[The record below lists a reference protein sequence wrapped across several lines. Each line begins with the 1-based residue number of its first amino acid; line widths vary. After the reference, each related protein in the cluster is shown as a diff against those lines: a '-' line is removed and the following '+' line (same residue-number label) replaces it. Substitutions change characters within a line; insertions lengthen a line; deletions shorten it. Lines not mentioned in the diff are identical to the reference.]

1 MTMFLA
7 PYTAIADIDGSPLDA
22 GFIYF
27 GEYGKNPESFPVP
40 VFWDADFQTPAA
52 QPIRTRNGY
61 PVRNGSP
68 CKIYLTKAEHSVV
81 VKNKNLSTILAEIY
95 NKGISSSVL
104 IRPSGETIEESLTQI
119 GNELDQTRDDLATK
133 ANETDV
139 QARMDDKA
147 NSVDVYKKTETFTR
161 TEIAAAIA
169 PKADQEYVDDA
180 LSNLSTAANKFYPT
194 LVEGNADIANIT
206 VNQPVTIGES
216 ANGGIWYKASSGATS
231 LTKSPHDPLLQ
242 AQNYANGNPLFRV
255 RELTTGEDINTLR
268 DGIYR
273 IPTVAVGNTLLN
285 LPPSWTVKLG
295 TIIVYRLND
304 ADPNKTGV
312 AYQKAIHY
320 TDLKLNAER
329 AGNGGSTTFAW
340 GDWKAVANKEDLE
353 ALIDKKPTT
362 NLFINPSLTSE
373 ETNQY
378 QATRLIESGQPVLSL
393 GTSGLVYYDQ
403 DVNGTVLAE
412 GNTVTLSAD
421 MFCDVV
427 GVNGCDISIQAL
439 NAALQVIGTSSVI
452 NATVASAY
460 QNRSTSLVLPANT
473 VKVRIR
479 LIRRGSATIAKFKN
493 VVLSS
498 DSLNAKLY
506 NPFLKKRIVYVSK
519 TGLDSND
526 GSKALP
532 YLTIQ
537 KAVNALNNTGGIVVI
552 LDSEIYRETVLC
564 SNPHEITIT
573 CARNQRAKI
582 FGSSQL
588 VVTKTVGFTK
598 VYQAPL
604 AAKPAGMGSPRGLPM
619 IAEWGTPFSAILP
632 KHRNDLHR
640 GKTHR
645 LPYTPMYEAATK
657 AELDTPSGNGKW
669 FWESGTIYFAA
680 TDGSDATLKQ
690 YEARARRCIYFGGN
704 KLSLYRI
711 DCYFSNNEGFWLEG
725 VTVHREDC
733 GAYGNQSN
741 GFSDNSHSLRSYRDQ
756 SIGNGNDGFN
766 GTVTNYTSADELT
779 SIHANYIDPYSALNG
794 DDDISYHIRGTC
806 NIDGGLLEFSRKA
819 GVVHVTGGGG
829 TCRNTIVRGQTNGFY
844 VATVAPDGRIG
855 STMTCIGTIA
865 EDNEFSYRTEDDSFM
880 NCIDT
885 IAHNPSGVGYLGNG
899 TNGIKAR
906 NAKYNGDPAKMKSG
920 LVEVIND
927 TSLT

>member
-1 MTMFLA
+1 MSELTNIHARAVKDLTTPTELPVDTDALNQVKLVAGNFPTEYAGNEAMTVGMIKDL
-7 PYTAIADIDGSPLDA
+7 
-22 GFIYF
+22 
-27 GEYGKNPESFPVP
+27 
-40 VFWDADFQTPAA
+40 AA
-52 QPIRTRNGY
+52 QGRENELEEVHQRITQEETRAKEVESLLIQN
-61 PVRNGSP
+61 
-68 CKIYLTKAEHSVV
+68 KA
-81 VKNKNLSTILAEIY
+81 NKDYVDAQDSSLQSQINQKAATTYVNLALAEQ
-95 NKGISSSVL
+95 
-104 IRPSGETIEESLTQI
+104 TQTV
-119 GNELDQTRDDLATK
+119 N
-133 ANETDV
+133 
-139 QARMDDKA
+139 
-147 NSVDVYKKTETFTR
+147 
-161 TEIAAAIA
+161 
-169 PKADQEYVDDA
+169 DA
-180 LSNLSTAANKFYPT
+180 LSQLSTAATKFYPT
-194 LVEGNADIANIT
+194 LLEANADITNLT

-216 ANGGIWYKASSGATS
+216 ANGGLWYKASSGATN

-242 AQNYANGNPLFRV
+242 AKAYADGNPLFNV
-255 RELTTGEDINTLR
+255 RNLTTGENVNDLK

-273 IPTVAVGNTLLN
+273 IPTATVGNTLLN
-285 LPPSWTVKLG
+285 LPPSWTIKLG
-295 TIIVYRLND
+295 TIIAYRLND

-320 TDLKLNAER
+320 NDLKLNAER
-329 AGNGGSTTFAW
+329 SGNGGSTSFVW
-340 GDWKAVANKEDLE
+340 YDWKAVANKEDLE
-353 ALIDKKPTT
+353 TLIDKKPTT

-378 QATRLIESGQPVLSL
+378 QAVRLIESGQPVLSL
-393 GTSGLVYYDQ
+393 NANGLVYYDQ

-427 GVNGCDISIQAL
+427 GIYGCDISIQAL
-439 NAALQVIGTSSVI
+439 SVSNTVLASSASV
-452 NATVASAY
+452 NATIANVY
-460 QNRSTSLVLPANT
+460 HTRSVSLTLPANT
-473 VKVRIR
+473 AKVRIR
-479 LIRRGSATIAKFKN
+479 LIRRGTATIAKFKN
-493 VVLSS
+493 VVLAS

-506 NPFLKKRIVYVSK
+506 NPFLKKRLVYVSK

-604 AAKPAGMGSPRGLPM
+604 ATKPTGMGSPRGLPM
-619 IAEWGTPFSAILP
+619 IAEWGTPFSTILP
-632 KHRNDLHR
+632 KHRHDLHR

-645 LPYTPMYEAATK
+645 LPYTPMYEASSK
-657 AELDTPSGNGKW
+657 AELDTPNGNGKW

-680 TDGSDATLKQ
+680 TDGSNATLKQ

-725 VTVHREDC
+725 VSVHREDC
-733 GAYGNQSN
+733 GAYGNQTN

-885 IAHNPSGVGYLGNG
+885 IAHNPSGFGYVGNG

-906 NAKYNGDPAKMKSG
+906 NAKYNCDLTKMKSG

-927 TSLT
+927 TTLT

>member
-1 MTMFLA
+1 MADELMTTADMADGKLDLTTLKVYINGDENVVNEPRLA
-7 PYTAIADIDGSPLDA
+7 PGVNVGSLAALNKHVKDKVDLQIATLPA
-22 GFIYF
+22 GH
-27 GEYGKNPESFPVP
+27 
-40 VFWDADFQTPAA
+40 
-52 QPIRTRNGY
+52 NGY
-61 PVRNGSP
+61 A
-68 CKIYLTKAEHSVV
+68 T
-81 VKNKNLSTILAEIY
+81 LADAQA
-95 NKGISSSVL
+95 
-104 IRPSGETIEESLTQI
+104 TQASLT
-119 GNELDQTRDDLATK
+119 
-133 ANETDV
+133 ANTIVEVTND
-139 QARMDDKA
+139 
-147 NSVDVYKKTETFTR
+147 
-161 TEIAAAIA
+161 
-169 PKADQEYVDDA
+169 
-180 LSNLSTAANKFYPT
+180 ST
-194 LVEGNADIANIT
+194 
-206 VNQPVTIGES
+206 S
-216 ANGGIWYKASSGATS
+216 ANNGVYLWNGTT
-231 LTKSPHDPLLQ
+231 LTKSNFDVLGQ
-242 AQNYANGNPLFRV
+242 AKAYVDSNPLFRV
-255 RELTTGEDINTLR
+255 RNLTTGEDINTLR

-273 IPTVAVGNTLLN
+273 IPTVAIGNTLLN
-285 LPPSWTVKLG
+285 LPSSWVIKLG
-295 TIIVYRLND
+295 TIVVYRPND
-304 ADPNKTGV
+304 ADTNKTGV

-329 AGNGGSTTFAW
+329 VGNGGSTAFAW
-340 GDWKAVANKEDLE
+340 GDWKVVASKEDLE

-378 QATRLIESGQPVLSL
+378 QAVRLIEGGQPVLSL
-393 GTSGLVYYDQ
+393 NANGLVYYDQ

-421 MFCDVV
+421 MFCDVT

-439 NAALQVIGTSSVI
+439 NAALQVIGTSSSI
-452 NATVASAY
+452 NATVASTY
-460 QNRSTSLVLPANT
+460 QNRSASLVLPANT

-479 LIRRGSATIAKFKN
+479 LIRRASATITKFKN

-506 NPFLKKRIVYVSK
+506 NPFLKKRLVYVSK

-532 YLTIQ
+532 YLSIQ
-537 KAVNALNNTGGIVVI
+537 KAVNALNNSGGIVTI

-582 FGSSQL
+582 FGSNKL
-588 VVTKTVGFTK
+588 VVTKTVGYTK

-604 AAKPAGMGSPRGLPM
+604 AAKPTGMGGGRGLPM

-632 KHRNDLHR
+632 QHRNALHR

-645 LPYTPMYEAATK
+645 LPYTPMYEAASK
-657 AELDTPSGNGKW
+657 AELDTETGNGKW
-669 FWESGTIYFAA
+669 WWENGVIYFTA
-680 TDGSDATLKQ
+680 TDGGDATLKQ

-704 KLSLYRI
+704 KLNLYRI
-711 DCYFSNNEGFWLEG
+711 DCYFSNNEGFRLEG
-725 VTVHREDC
+725 VTVRREDC
-733 GAYGNQSN
+733 GAYGNQTN
-741 GFSDNSHSLRSYRDQ
+741 GFSDNSHSLNSYRDQ

-766 GTVTNYTSADELT
+766 GTVTNYAVADELT
-779 SIHANYIDPYSALNG
+779 SIHANYFDPYSALNG

-855 STMTCIGTIA
+855 STMSCIGTIA

-885 IAHNPSGVGYLGNG
+885 IAQNPSGIGYLGNG
-899 TNGIKAR
+899 TNGIDAVDCKYSGDSAKAKNGNVIVTTT
-906 NAKYNGDPAKMKSG
+906 NA
-920 LVEVIND
+920 
-927 TSLT
+927 LT